1 MTKRAFLLVVCLLTP
16 PLAAEAARPV
26 TFDDIMKMRRVESP
40 AISPDGA
47 FILYVVRQWETSS
60 RDPQRKESRPQV
72 WRVATAD
79 GSTRQLTFDDAGA
92 TAPAWSPDGRYIS
105 FLSARGSSA
114 DDRRAQVWLMPADG
128 GEGWKLTDSKESV
141 TSFTWAPDSRRI
153 AYVSRE
159 PETTDEE
166 ARRKRG
172 DDRRV
177 FEDEFRLAHI
187 WVVSVDARTT
197 DRITEGR
204 AFTVRGAPSWSAD
217 GLRIAFAAAPTT
229 MVRDDRSDIYI
240 AEIASKTTRKITSNP
255 GPDSG
260 PRWSPD
266 GRSIAFVSDPN
277 SSAPIADGTLT
288 MAVVNARLMLYD
300 VASGSIKSAE
310 GFDGSVGDPEWT
322 PDSRRTVFT
331 AGKGVYREIFS
342 YEIANGRF
350 TQVTKGRIATFGGMS
365 RDGSRVA
372 AVFESASTP
381 PDLFVSDPAFA
392 APRKLTSLNPEASEF
407 ALGETEIV
415 RWKSSDGAEV
425 EGVLQKPVAFAAGT
439 RYPLLVAVHGGPAG
453 AFIDNYRVTSGD
465 GGQHWAGQGWAVLYP
480 NPRGSSN
487 YGERFLRATSPTG
500 AEATSATS

>member
-26 TFDDIMKMRRVESP
+26 TFDDIMAMRRIETPV
-40 AISPDGA
+40 ISPDGA
-47 FILYVVRQWETSS
+47 HVLYVVRKWETSA
-60 RDPQRKESRPQV
+60 RDPQRKEARPQV

-79 GSTRQLTFDDAGA
+79 GATRQLTFDEAGA
-92 TAPAWSPDGRYIS
+92 TQPAWSPDGRYIS
-105 FLSARGSSA
+105 FLSARGSGA
-114 DDRRAQVWLMPADG
+114 DDRRAQVWVMRADG
-128 GEGWKLTDSKESV
+128 GEASKLTESKESI
-141 TSFTWAPDSRRI
+141 SSYAWSPDGKQV
-153 AYVSRE
+153 AFVSRE
-159 PETTDEE
+159 PETADEE

-187 WVVSVDARTT
+187 WVVSVDAKTT

-217 GLRIAFAAAPTT
+217 SLRIAFAAAPTT
-229 MVRDDRSDIYI
+229 MVRDDCSDIYI

-255 GPDSG
+255 GPDSE

-300 VASGSIKSAE
+300 VASGSMKSAE

-331 AGKGVYREIFS
+331 AGKGVYREI
-342 YEIANGRF
+342 
-350 TQVTKGRIATFGGMS
+350 S
-365 RDGSRVA
+365 RTRSRA
-372 AVFESASTP
+372 G
-381 PDLFVSDPAFA
+381 VS
-392 APRKLTSLNPEASEF
+392 R
-407 ALGETEIV
+407 
-415 RWKSSDGAEV
+415 R
-425 EGVLQKPVAFAAGT
+425 
-439 RYPLLVAVHGGPAG
+439 
-453 AFIDNYRVTSGD
+453 
-465 GGQHWAGQGWAVLYP
+465 
-480 NPRGSSN
+480 
-487 YGERFLRATSPTG
+487 
-500 AEATSATS
+500 

>member
-47 FILYVVRQWETSS
+47 FILYVVRQWEPSS
-60 RDPQRKESRPQV
+60 RDPQRKEARPQV

-114 DDRRAQVWLMPADG
+114 DDRRAQVWVMRDGRRRSVEAHRLEGIDLVVRVGAGWQADR
-128 GEGWKLTDSKESV
+128 V
-141 TSFTWAPDSRRI
+141 RQPRARDSRRRG
-153 AYVSRE
+153 AAQ
-159 PETTDEE
+159 
-166 ARRKRG
+166 ARRRSARLRG
-172 DDRRV
+172 RVPPGAHLGRLGRRQDDRSHHRG
-177 FEDEFRLAHI
+177 A
-187 WVVSVDARTT
+187 
-197 DRITEGR
+197 

-217 GLRIAFAAAPTT
+217 SLRIAFAAAPTT

-255 GPDSG
+255 GPDSE

-300 VASGSIKSAE
+300 VAAGSMKSAE

-322 PDSRRTVFT
+322 PDGRAPCSRPGKASTARSSRTSSRAGVSRR
-331 AGKGVYREIFS
+331 
-342 YEIANGRF
+342 
-350 TQVTKGRIATFGGMS
+350 
-365 RDGSRVA
+365 
-372 AVFESASTP
+372 
-381 PDLFVSDPAFA
+381 
-392 APRKLTSLNPEASEF
+392 
-407 ALGETEIV
+407 
-415 RWKSSDGAEV
+415 
-425 EGVLQKPVAFAAGT
+425 
-439 RYPLLVAVHGGPAG
+439 
-453 AFIDNYRVTSGD
+453 
-465 GGQHWAGQGWAVLYP
+465 
-480 NPRGSSN
+480 
-487 YGERFLRATSPTG
+487 
-500 AEATSATS
+500 